1 METPK
6 RCYWVNPQN
15 ELYCRYHDLEWG
27 TPIRDDQTMYELFLL
42 ETFQAGLSW
51 ITILKKREAFRAAF
65 DGFDVE
71 KVASYGEDKIAL
83 LLLDAAIIRSRGKIS
98 GAIANAKIVLDLQK
112 EFGSFCNYLW
122 SFSNRKVVVQKDGGF
137 RTTSP
142 ISDSMSADMKRR
154 GMRYVGSVT
163 LYSFLQAA
171 GIVNDHEKGCYRY
184 DELIRLADKDGLIE
198 E

>member
-6 RCYWVNPQN
+6 RCYWVNPQS

-83 LLLDAAIIRSRGKIS
+83 LLQDAAIIRSRGKIS
-98 GAIANAKIVLDLQK
+98 GAIANAKIVLELQK

-122 SFSNRKVVVQKDGGF
+122 SFSNGKVVVQKDGGF

-171 GIVNDHEKGCYRY
+171 GIVNDHEKSCYRY
-184 DELIRLADKDGLIE
+184 DELIRLAGKDGLIE

>member
-1 METPK
+1 METKK

-15 ELYCRYHDLEWG
+15 ELYCRYHDEEWG

-51 ITILKKREAFRAAF
+51 ITILRKREAFRAAF
-65 DGFDVE
+65 DSFDVK
-71 KVASYGEDKIAL
+71 KVAAYGEEKIGQL
-83 LLLDAAIIRSRGKIS
+83 LQDAAIIRSRGKIA
-98 GAIANAKIVLDLQK
+98 GAIANAKIVLELQK

-122 SFSNRKVVVQKDGGF
+122 NFSDGKVVIQKEGGY

-142 ISDSMSADMKRR
+142 ISDRMSADMKKR

-163 LYSFLQAA
+163 IYSFLQAA
-171 GIVNDHEKGCYRY
+171 GLVNDHEKSCYRY
-184 DELIRLADKDGLIE
+184 DELIRLAGSDGLIE

>member
-83 LLLDAAIIRSRGKIS
+83 LLQDAAIIRSRGKIS
-98 GAIANAKIVLDLQK
+98 GAIANAKIVLELQK

-122 SFSNRKVVVQKDGGF
+122 SFSNGKVVVQKDGGF

-171 GIVNDHEKGCYRY
+171 GIINDHEKSCYRY
-184 DELIRLADKDGLIE
+184 DELIRLAGKDGLIE